1 MSRRG
6 RRGAGLQPHDT
17 GRLVRSSVVVG
28 VGTAASRITGLL
40 WRAAAAYAIG
50 ITALSG
56 TYAFANETPNM
67 LYELIVGGVLTATL
81 VPQFVRHFEE
91 DDEEATSAVVTV
103 SVLLLIAVSVL
114 GVLLAP
120 WIADLVTLRVH
131 GVGQGAQRQLATDLL
146 RCFMPQIA
154 FYGFTALATALLQAR
169 RRFAAAAFAP
179 ILNNVVLIG
188 LFLSLPQLAR
198 RPISV
203 DRVLGDTPLLL
214 YLGLGTTAGVAAM
227 ALGLVPALRHA
238 RIHLRFLA
246 AWRHRAVRVVLRLS
260 GWTVGYVIANQI
272 ALWVVLV
279 LANGQT
285 GGPAAYL
292 LAYTLFQLPHG
303 LLAVSIMTT
312 AGPELAA
319 AARDLPALRHRFAR
333 ALRLVLTIVVPAAA
347 LAVALARPVVVA
359 LLQRGAF
366 SGSNS
371 ALVAHTLV
379 AFAVG
384 LPFFSVYLF
393 SLRAFYSLHDTRTP
407 FLLNC
412 VENAVNIVVAVALI
426 GPLGIPGLAYSFSI
440 AYAVAAVVTLAVL
453 SRRIGGL
460 QGRGIEATIVKVG
473 VVSAGVGT
481 AAWLLGDTIGWAG
494 GIHAVAAT
502 LAGLVV
508 AAVGLALGLGA
519 LRVEEWQDL
528 LSSFRRTRRRGG
540 SVGASVGR

>member
-6 RRGAGLQPHDT
+6 RGLRPHDT
-17 GRLVRSSVVVG
+17 GRLLRSSVVVG
-28 VGTAASRITGLL
+28 VGTALSRVTGLL

-81 VPQFVRHFEE
+81 VPQFVRHFED
-91 DDEEATSAVVTV
+91 DDEDATSAVVTV
-103 SVLLLIAVSVL
+103 SIVILIGVAVL

-120 WIADLVTLRVH
+120 LIADLLTLRVT
-131 GVGQGAQRQLATDLL
+131 GAQQGAQRQLATDLL
-146 RCFMPQIA
+146 RLFMPQIV

-179 ILNNVVLIG
+179 ILNNLVLIA
-188 LFLSLPQLAR
+188 LFLSLPRLAG

-203 DRVLGDTPLLL
+203 GRVLGDTPLLL
-214 YLGLGTTAGVAAM
+214 FLGLGTTAGIVAM
-227 ALGLVPALRHA
+227 AAALWPALRGAHV
-238 RIHLRFLA
+238 HLRFLA
-246 AWRHRAVRVVLRLS
+246 AWRHRAVGIVVRLS
-260 GWTVGYVIANQI
+260 GWTIGYVIANQI

-279 LANGQT
+279 LANGQP

-303 LLAVSIMTT
+303 LFAVSIMTT
-312 AGPELAA
+312 AGPDLAA
-319 AARDLPALRHRFAR
+319 AGRDLTALRHRFAR
-333 ALRLVLTIVVPAAA
+333 ALRLVVTIVIPAAA
-347 LAVALARPVVVA
+347 LTVALARPVVVT

-366 SGSNS
+366 HGADS

-379 AFAVG
+379 GFAIG
-384 LPFFSVYLF
+384 LPFFSIYLF

-407 FLLNC
+407 FIINC
-412 VENAVNIVVAVALI
+412 VENAVNIGLAFALI
-426 GPLGIPGLAYSFSI
+426 GPLGIPGLGYAFSS

-460 QGRGIEATIVKVG
+460 QGRGIETTIAKVG
-473 VVSAGVGT
+473 GASAVAGS
-481 AAWLLGDTIGWAG
+481 AAWFVAGSIGWAG
-494 GIHAVAAT
+494 GTRALAAT
-502 LAGLVV
+502 LAG
-508 AAVGLALGLGA
+508 AAVGIAGIAATLQLTG
-519 LRVEEWQDL
+519 VEEWQDL
-528 LSSFRRTRRRGG
+528 RASFRPAPRRGG
-540 SVGASVGR
+540 GRPGRVRR

>member
-1 MSRRG
+1 VSRRG
-6 RRGAGLQPHDT
+6 RGLRPHDT

-28 VGTAASRITGLL
+28 VGTALSRVSGLL

-81 VPQFVRHFEE
+81 VPQFVRHFE
-91 DDEEATSAVVTV
+91 DDDDDATSAVVTV
-103 SVLLLIAVSVL
+103 SILVLIGVAGL

-120 WIADLVTLRVH
+120 FIADLLTLRVT
-131 GVGQGAQRQLATDLL
+131 GAQQGAQRQLATDLL
-146 RCFMPQIA
+146 RLFMPQIA

-179 ILNNVVLIG
+179 ILNNLVLVG
-188 LFLSLPQLAR
+188 LFLSLPRLAG
-198 RPISV
+198 RPITV
-203 DRVLGDTPLLL
+203 GRVLGDTPLLL
-214 YLGLGTTAGVAAM
+214 FLGLGTTAGIAAM
-227 ALGLVPALRHA
+227 ALALVPALRGA
-238 RIHLRFLA
+238 RVHLRFLA
-246 AWRHRAVRVVLRLS
+246 AWRHRAVGVVVRLS
-260 GWTVGYVIANQI
+260 GWIIGYVIANQI

-279 LANGQT
+279 LANGRP

-303 LLAVSIMTT
+303 LFAVSIMTT

-347 LAVALARPVVVA
+347 LTVALARPVVVS

-366 SGSNS
+366 SGADS

-379 AFAVG
+379 GFAVG

-407 FLLNC
+407 FVINC
-412 VENAVNIVVAVALI
+412 LENAVNIGLAVALI
-426 GPLGIPGLAYSFSI
+426 GPLGISGLGYAFSG
-440 AYAVAAVVTLAVL
+440 AYAVAAVVTLAAL

-460 QGRGIEATIVKVG
+460 QGRGIETTFVKVG
-473 VVSAGVGT
+473 AASAIAGT
-481 AAWLLGDTIGWAG
+481 AAWLVAATIGWAG
-494 GIHAVAAT
+494 GTRAVAAT
-502 LAGLVV
+502 VAGAVIGLGGI
-508 AAVGLALGLGA
+508 AAGLALA
-519 LRVEEWQDL
+519 RVEEWQDL
-528 LSSFRRTRRRGG
+528 RASFRPPGRRGG
-540 SVGASVGR
+540 GRGAGVGR